1 MAASAFD
8 ICDGG
13 RVQQPRVERERATA
27 QQDPHPLL
35 RSPGRSRAD
44 GPPEEGREK
53 LSQKW
58 SKFPLVW
65 GAVVCVSLCMLS
77 VIHSLWP

>member
-1 MAASAFD
+1 M
-8 ICDGG
+8 
-13 RVQQPRVERERATA
+13 
-27 QQDPHPLL
+27 
-35 RSPGRSRAD
+35 

-53 LSQKW
+53 PLQKC

-77 VIHSLWP
+77 VSHQSSWPDGSGCQCFGHSSLPVCPMCISICLA